1 MRAVVQRVLNAG
13 VTVDGECVGR
23 IGRGYLVLLGVGHG
37 DTRAEADKLWGKLRG
52 LRINEDEN
60 GKTNLALAD
69 VDGEVLVVSQF
80 TLFADCRH
88 GRRPSFTDAGAP
100 DVANELYEYFLP
112 PIHHRL
118 GHRQPL
124 GYAVLPNRVTTGHAR
139 LSSGT
144 YLGRGLFSYL
154 RMATTGCYS
163 IRVLYILGVL
173 SPF

>member
-37 DTRAEADKLWGKLRG
+37 DTRAEADKLWASSAGCVSTRTG
-52 LRINEDEN
+52 RQD
-60 GKTNLALAD
+60 NLALAD

-100 DVANELYEYFLP
+100 DVANELYEYFLTLVREDVEHVAHGIFGADMKVDLVNDGP
-112 PIHHRL
+112 FTI
-118 GHRQPL
+118 
-124 GYAVLPNRVTTGHAR
+124 VLDTDN
-139 LSSGT
+139 L
-144 YLGRGLFSYL
+144 
-154 RMATTGCYS
+154 
-163 IRVLYILGVL
+163 
-173 SPF
+173 